1 MKPTS
6 RLNVSARLA
15 EPRLAVAVLAAGA
28 SRRFGAADKLAANFQ
43 GRALG
48 EHVAAAIP
56 AWRFAMRWVIT
67 SAPDHRCKA
76 AWKAAG
82 FEAVHN
88 AGAAQG
94 MGTSV
99 ALAGQM
105 AREAECDG
113 LLIALADMPLVPRA
127 HFEALIA
134 ALEGQDD
141 IVASRHAEATVPPAI
156 FAKAHFERLAA
167 ARGDEGARRWLG
179 AARALDC
186 PPAWLDDIDTPEDL
200 ARLS

>member
-1 MKPTS
+1 
-6 RLNVSARLA
+6 
-15 EPRLAVAVLAAGA
+15 
-28 SRRFGAADKLAANFQ
+28 
-43 GRALG
+43 
-48 EHVAAAIP
+48 
-56 AWRFAMRWVIT
+56 
-67 SAPDHRCKA
+67 
-76 AWKAAG
+76 
-82 FEAVHN
+82 
-88 AGAAQG
+88 

-127 HFEALIA
+127 HFDTLLR

-141 IVASRHAEATVPPAI
+141 IVASRHADATLPPAI
-156 FAKAHFERLAA
+156 FGKAHFERLAA

-179 AARALDC
+179 AARAIEC
-186 PPAWLDDIDTPEDL
+186 PPEWLDDIDTPEDL